1 MAEVGKQTVR
11 QQARRAALGVQAQ
24 RRAQRVERDRRLEA
38 LAVAVLTAMG
48 ERDAAI
54 GEADRR
60 AGEALAAMTE
70 DEGLT
75 LREAVDWCGDQVTVH
90 EAMRLRRLGKDRPAP
105 GNGATGGGAKPEAS
119 V

>member
-1 MAEVGKQTVR
+1 MGNQTVR

-24 RRAQRVERDRRLEA
+24 RRMQRAERDRRLEG
-38 LAVAVLTAMG
+38 LAVQVLTAIG

-54 GEADRR
+54 AEAEHR
-60 AGEALAAMTE
+60 AGQALVAMTQ

-90 EAMRLRRLGKDRPAP
+90 EATRLRRLAKDRTAP
-105 GNGATGGGAKPEAS
+105 RSGATGDGVTPGA
-119 V
+119 

>member
-1 MAEVGKQTVR
+1 VGNQTVR

-24 RRAQRVERDRRLEA
+24 RRMQRAERDRRLEG
-38 LAVAVLTAMG
+38 LAVQVLTAIG
-48 ERDAAI
+48 EREAAI
-54 GEADRR
+54 AEAEQR
-60 AGEALAAMTE
+60 AGQALVAMTE

-90 EAMRLRRLGKDRPAP
+90 EATRLRRLGKDSPAP
-105 GNGATGGGAKPEAS
+105 RDGATGGGVKPGAD